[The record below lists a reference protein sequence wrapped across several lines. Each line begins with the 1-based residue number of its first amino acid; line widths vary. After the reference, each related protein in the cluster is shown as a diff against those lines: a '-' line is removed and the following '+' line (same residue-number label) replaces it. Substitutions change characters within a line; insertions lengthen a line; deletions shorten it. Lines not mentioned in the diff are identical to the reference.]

1 MDKALRTEAVSA
13 PLPEELRPY
22 IVLHTAPAALP
33 PGSRFGGHWVTAWR
47 SRLPFVQIDRA
58 RSHEVGRC
66 MPFTGDGDVE
76 SMRTLLRDASCLIAA
91 DETWLEVAA
100 EIGTPTIYLADGHP
114 AATSLPPAL
123 KTFQPGALQVL
134 RSDTNF
140 RRDLP
145 LRLINEALET
155 FVPGVTGEDRS
166 ESSLCRG
173 RLQHYLGGRIAD
185 LGHGGH
191 KVHPEAV
198 GVDFFKF
205 DESDWIGDVRDLWFL
220 QDQSFDSVYSSH
232 CLEDLWHPHQALAE
246 WTRILR
252 PGGHLSLF
260 LPLRDFYPNV
270 GTPGANPGH
279 KDDYVPEDVEQFL
292 HDLGHMEVV
301 HSERVERENSFE
313 VVAKKKAGR
322 SFFFARGLRPKPAV
336 SVLLVA
342 DPSQDPGHDATTICA
357 SIAAAQVALAN
368 CDHEVLVLDRT
379 RSDGDMRASVQ
390 DLAAHDSRVHVIEDR
405 RPLPYGQRWER
416 LRRSANGDAILILQ
430 PGTLLAPEA
439 GSALLQALSDGA
451 RAAIPVACNA
461 LGGVYSEAMAASSC
475 LLLSADHWPSD
486 TLNDTPYGTTRLW
499 QEVAR
504 RNEAVTVPTAR
515 AISAAE
521 LGRPTAAR
529 GLARTMFDQRLCE
542 ANVDPMVAKP
552 TTSILV
558 VMLRTLG
565 DCVLATPALRALRQ
579 RHPKAHIEVLTEQ
592 PYAWIFE
599 QHAAV
604 DSVLAAKGLPISEMF
619 WAEDHAIT
627 TALANGNHD
636 RLVVL
641 SDRLESV
648 TYHHSGLTL
657 ADYYAIQAGLPEA
670 CGQPPEMNLAA
681 DAVAGWQ
688 GLQAKH
694 GVSGPYAV
702 IHTRA
707 GWPEKS
713 LPTELAQ
720 QIAAEL
726 ANAGLTPVVIGG
738 SGEHI
743 DHASACNLA
752 GQLSMAESAAAI
764 AGAELFVG
772 PDSGPLHIA
781 SAFGTRSLALF
792 AGSHLRVAPPRALG
806 SCSVQAASCCP
817 IPCGVTPC
825 PERNCGAAGLAA
837 DAVLPRLQ
845 EVLAGTVGDECEYW
859 GSEPA
864 LCVASPDGPSL
875 VKSAEQYFT
884 GTPTTPIPS
893 AVSAKPAATR
903 ATQAPRTTLAVA
915 FDLTTLADHVRLATA
930 ISAPVGDLADAPLL
944 LESIRN
950 GVEPAQGVH
959 VLTLLATQC
968 HQLGSGHAAM
978 QTFAAGIAHCG
989 AMMRGERGRPR
1000 AAFRGHASAMLHR
1013 AVGVGIQEPAG
1024 AKIRQ
1029 QLFEI
1034 YQEETGE
1041 APDREHVIRAVAA
1054 TSEWVE
1060 DSVVRS
1066 KIRTQLHDHLQSA
1079 QPHHAQAL
1087 SWASMLRKV
1096 EDPAG
1101 AIKLLDAHL
1110 QLLPTTASTGIA
1122 EAKFLRGTYLV
1133 ATEQPE
1139 AALDDMRFAAAA
1151 LQSEGDRA
1159 NAQKIVETLERHL
1172 SSRAIST

>member
-13 PLPEELRPY
+13 PLPDELRPY
-22 IVLHTAPAALP
+22 IVLHTAQAALP
-33 PGSRFGGHWVTAWR
+33 AGSRFGGHWVTAWR

-66 MPFTGDGDVE
+66 LPFAGDGDAD
-76 SMRTLLRDASCLIAA
+76 SMRALLRDASCLIAE

-100 EIGTPTIYLADGHP
+100 ELGTPTIYLADGTP

-123 KTFQPGALQVL
+123 KTFQPEALEVL

-145 LRLINEALET
+145 LRLINEALEA
-155 FVPGVTGEDRS
+155 FVPGVTGDDRS

-173 RLQHYLGGRIAD
+173 RLQQYLGGRIAD

-191 KVHPEAV
+191 KVHPEAI

-205 DESDWIGDVRDLWFL
+205 DACDWIGDVRDLWFL
-220 QDQSFDSVYSSH
+220 EDQSFDSVYSSH

-301 HSERVERENSFE
+301 HSERVECENSFE

-322 SFFFARGLRPKPAV
+322 SFFFARGSRPKPAV
-336 SVLLVA
+336 SILLVA
-342 DPSQDPGHDATTICA
+342 DPSQDPAYDATTICA
-357 SIAAAQVALAN
+357 SVAAAQIAFAD

-379 RSDGDMRASVQ
+379 RSDGDARASVQ
-390 DLAAHDSRVHVIEDR
+390 DLAAHDTRVHVVEDR
-405 RPLPYGQRWER
+405 RPIPYGQRWER
-416 LRRSANGDAILILQ
+416 LRRMATGDAILVLQ

-439 GSALLQALSDGA
+439 GKALRQAVSDGA
-451 RAAIPVACNA
+451 GAAVPLACNA
-461 LGGVYSEAMAASSC
+461 LGNVCSLTIAASSC
-475 LLLSADHWPSD
+475 LLLSAEHWPSD
-486 TLNDTPYGTTRLW
+486 ALNDTPYGTPKLW

-504 RNEAVTVPTAR
+504 RKAAVTVPTAR
-515 AISAAE
+515 AITAAE
-521 LGRPTAAR
+521 LSRPAAAR
-529 GLARTMFDQRLCE
+529 GLARATLDQRLCDLDL
-542 ANVDPMVAKP
+542 DPMLAKP

-565 DCVLATPALRALRQ
+565 DCVLATPVLRALRQ
-579 RHPKAHIEVLTEQ
+579 RHPDAHIEVLTEQ

-599 QHAAV
+599 QLEVV
-604 DSVLAAKGLPISEMF
+604 DSVLASTELPADEMF

-627 TALANGNHD
+627 QALRNGNHD

-648 TYHHSGLTL
+648 TYHHNGLTL
-657 ADYYAIQAGLPEA
+657 ADHYAIQAGVPEA
-670 CGQPPEMNLAA
+670 CGQPPEMHLAA
-681 DAVAGWQ
+681 NAAAGWQ
-688 GLQAKH
+688 ELRSTHGLNE
-694 GVSGPYAV
+694 SYAV

-713 LPTELAQ
+713 LPTSLTQ

-726 ANAGLTPVVIGG
+726 AKVGLTPVVIGG
-738 SGEHI
+738 RGERI

-764 AGAELFVG
+764 AGAELFIG

-792 AGSHLRVAPPRALG
+792 GGSHLRVAPPRAHG

-817 IPCGVTPC
+817 VPCGVSPC

-837 DAVLPRLQ
+837 DAVLPRLH
-845 EVLAGTVGDECEYW
+845 EVLAGTIGEQCEYW
-859 GSEPA
+859 GTEPA

-875 VKSAEQYFT
+875 VKSVDQYFT
-884 GTPTTPIPS
+884 GTPTTPLPS
-893 AVSAKPAATR
+893 AAPAR
-903 ATQAPRTTLAVA
+903 AAAGRTTPAPCK
-915 FDLTTLADHVRLATA
+915 TLAAGFDQATLAKHVRLA
-930 ISAPVGDLADAPLL
+930 SAVSTPTGSLEDAPAL
-944 LESIRN
+944 LESIRD
-950 GVEPAQGVH
+950 GVEPAQGFN
-959 VLTLLATQC
+959 VLAMIAAQC
-968 HQLGSGHAAM
+968 HRLGENHAAM
-978 QTFAAGIAHCG
+978 QSIAAGIAHCG
-989 AMMRGERGRPR
+989 AMVRGERGRAR
-1000 AAFRGHASAMLHR
+1000 AAYRGHASALLHR
-1013 AVGVGIQEPAG
+1013 ALGIFIQEPAG

-1029 QLFEI
+1029 QLFDI
-1034 YQEETGE
+1034 YREETGE

-1054 TSEWVE
+1054 VAKGIE
-1060 DSVVRS
+1060 DDAVRS
-1066 KIRTQLHDHLQSA
+1066 KLRAQLHDHLQSA
-1079 QPHHAQAL
+1079 QPHHGQAL
-1087 SWASMLRKV
+1087 SWATMLRRV

-1110 QLLPTTASTGIA
+1110 QLLPPSACIEIA
-1122 EAKFLRGTYLV
+1122 ETKFLRGTCLV
-1133 ATEQPE
+1133 AIEQPE
-1139 AALDDMRFAAAA
+1139 AALDDMRFAATT
-1151 LQSEGDRA
+1151 LKSESDRK
-1159 NAQKIVETLERHL
+1159 NAQKIVEALARHIDNRTL
-1172 SSRAIST
+1172 SV